1 MATFLGTLG
10 PFDPDSEDWTCYCE
24 RLEQFVGVNGID
36 NADKKRA
43 VLLSSCGSAVYQ
55 VIRNLVAPEKP
66 ADKSFSELVKLVR
79 DHYCPP
85 PSVTVQRYNF
95 NSRTQKEGETVSQF
109 VAELRRL
116 SEHCDF
122 KATLDDMLRDR
133 IVCGVRNSS
142 VQRRLLAE
150 SGLTFKKA
158 FKLVQSAESAEK
170 NATEIQRSVTVA
182 VNAVQK
188 TSEVQARSRNTCY
201 RCGGKHNGKDCLLD
215 TSIVCYNCG
224 KQGHLSRVCRSPKVS
239 GAKGRGRGSTRGS
252 AAVQQVNLP
261 PVEGE
266 ETYTLFTLSREGF
279 RAPLTI
285 DVVADGVQL
294 SMEVDTGAVAS
305 IISKCTYRRQWSKQ
319 KRPLLQR
326 TDVHLRTYTG
336 EKINIKGKI
345 SLSVQYDNE
354 TLSLDLLVVEGDG
367 PSLMGHDWL
376 SKLKPNLSVFYAG
389 NPGIDKGVEKL
400 LDRYADLFKEE
411 LGRVKGLK

>member
-10 PFDPDSEDWTCYCE
+10 PFDPDSKDWTCYCE

-55 VIRNLVAPEKP
+55 VICNLVAPDKP

-95 NSRTQKEGETVSQF
+95 NLRTQKEGETVSQF

-158 FKLVQSAESAEK
+158 FELVQSAESAEK

-188 TSEVQARSRNTCY
+188 TSEVQARSRNTCM
-201 RCGGKHNGKDCLLD
+201 LPL
-215 TSIVCYNCG
+215 
-224 KQGHLSRVCRSPKVS
+224 
-239 GAKGRGRGSTRGS
+239 RG
-252 AAVQQVNLP
+252 
-261 PVEGE
+261 
-266 ETYTLFTLSREGF
+266 
-279 RAPLTI
+279 
-285 DVVADGVQL
+285 
-294 SMEVDTGAVAS
+294 
-305 IISKCTYRRQWSKQ
+305 
-319 KRPLLQR
+319 
-326 TDVHLRTYTG
+326 
-336 EKINIKGKI
+336 
-345 SLSVQYDNE
+345 
-354 TLSLDLLVVEGDG
+354 
-367 PSLMGHDWL
+367 
-376 SKLKPNLSVFYAG
+376 
-389 NPGIDKGVEKL
+389 
-400 LDRYADLFKEE
+400 
-411 LGRVKGLK
+411 